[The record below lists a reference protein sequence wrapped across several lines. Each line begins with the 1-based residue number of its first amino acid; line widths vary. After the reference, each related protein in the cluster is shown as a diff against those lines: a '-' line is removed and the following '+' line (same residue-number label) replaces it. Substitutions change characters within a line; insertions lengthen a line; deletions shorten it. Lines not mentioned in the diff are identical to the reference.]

1 MTGTKLPGPEVCIC
15 VPTYNA
21 EKTLPETL
29 DSILGQTWRDLE
41 VLVVD
46 NASTDRTAEIADG
59 YAARDS
65 RVRVLR
71 NSENVGGE
79 GNFTRCLALASGKYT
94 AVFHS
99 DDIYTPE
106 MIARMAA
113 FLDANPEAGAVF
125 SMAQLID
132 AAGKP
137 GRIYRMPPEL
147 RGKNKFG
154 FDEIFRAVLKYG
166 NFFFCPG
173 VMARSEVYRD
183 YIRKWDA
190 GGFNTSADLDVWLR
204 ILLRHKIGIIDEPL
218 LRYRGAAASSY
229 SYTAARKK
237 TAPHDL
243 FKVLEAYINGPAAG
257 LMGETERAD
266 YALRVLKD
274 DVNRAFIYFVAGESK
289 TGRALLGGLFKAGN
303 LFHSFSS
310 AEQLKNLLYGYAV
323 YALSWLPLGEKARRA
338 VCRAR
343 FGG

>member
-1 MTGTKLPGPEVCIC
+1 MTGTKLPGSEVCIC

-106 MIARMAA
+106 MISRMAA

-147 RGKNKFG
+147 RGRNKFG

-218 LRYRGAAASSY
+218 LRYRGAADSSY

-237 TAPHDL
+237 TAPHDM
-243 FKVLEAYINGPAAG
+243 FKVLEAYINGRAAG
-257 LMGETERAD
+257 QMGETERSD
-266 YALRVLKD
+266 YALLVLKD
-274 DVNRAFIYFVAGESK
+274 DINRAFNFFAGGETK
-289 TGRALLGGLFKAGN
+289 AAKALLSGLFCLAN
-303 LFHSFSS
+303 ILHSFASL
-310 AEQLKNLLYGYAV
+310 EHIKTMLYGYAV
-323 YALSWLPLGEKARRA
+323 YLLCWLPLGDGPRRA
-338 VCRAR
+338 ICRTR